1 MDIDKKLLAVGV
13 LLLITGIITAV
24 LSYNPSRVLQ
34 YVFIAGSLG
43 VGVFALLIARQA
55 KKSFVRS
62 QYYTWIGITSIAMA
76 MSVGI
81 WATTLGAFIDVIG
94 FFLLVLGIIE
104 FVFVLQILSY
114 ETPTRWKVLA
124 LKLGIAGIAAIGA
137 AWILTMAEIDVNPAL
152 LFSGA
157 LLVLVGLGF
166 IQLSR
171 MRKVA

>member
-1 MDIDKKLLAVGV
+1 
-13 LLLITGIITAV
+13 
-24 LSYNPSRVLQ
+24 
-34 YVFIAGSLG
+34 
-43 VGVFALLIARQA
+43 
-55 KKSFVRS
+55 
-62 QYYTWIGITSIAMA
+62 TWIGFTSIAMA
-76 MSVGI
+76 ISVGI

-104 FVFVLQILSY
+104 FVFVLQILSD

-137 AWILTMAEIDVNPAL
+137 TWILTMAEINVNPAL

-171 MRKVA
+171 MRKTA